1 MNPQEYYIKAE
12 NRSTLLLE
20 YLHSCFDML
29 LVDFCTTLL
38 VCVTAVMA
46 DRKNITIGGIV
57 ADEGILPFGLHRT
70 GPAIEMGIERLRE
83 LVAEEA
89 DVTFVLNVTSEECVA
104 DRVGA
109 IAAEMHYIHK
119 VSAFIGPGK
128 SPFTAQNIRLFLK
141 PSDDN

>member
-1 MNPQEYYIKAE
+1 
-12 NRSTLLLE
+12 
-20 YLHSCFDML
+20 ML

-57 ADEGILPFGLHRT
+57 ADEGVLPFGLHRT

-89 DVTFVLNVTSEECVA
+89 DVTFVLNMTSEECVA

-128 SPFTAQNIRLFLK
+128 SPFTVQNIRLFLK